1 MSGFKLIGI
10 RANNGCDKKYS
21 KVLKQDVVYHFSQ
34 EYQIEPNTDKILEFP
49 ENYIDLYSTSNLKIN
64 ISAIAGKNGTGK
76 STIMELFFM
85 IVNNLSRTHNKFL
98 KHLDNIEGLNVTLF
112 FKTNQFY
119 KIEVI
124 DSDVKVFS
132 YKKNLE
138 PRSNSSSKF
147 DFNKFFYSVAI
158 NYSQYALNSKEMG
171 YWLNGLFHKN
181 DGYQIPIVINPMRTN
196 GNFDINL
203 ENDLAQARL
212 ITNLVRKD
220 DGKSLDFKKLT
231 DSLTATHIKLE
242 YNNKKLSNKV
252 LYKLEEEQDIK
263 NKKGGINLEKS
274 RIIEI
279 KLIDLKVSKEEV
291 FEYLNAYHNFN
302 LLEYFP
308 TKSYDEDDFDRND
321 SIVKHSLDYLYYKV
335 INIAITYPEY
345 QQYFNRETKTFFSG
359 MLPHFIKKL
368 LIEDTSHIVFKIKQ
382 TLNFLKYRH
391 LKFGIYTIKNL
402 SVEIS
407 EIIDKTSNKLKEENR
422 IELLPPPIFKTI
434 ISLQTTKESKNKKKD
449 KIDFNTLSSGEK
461 QMIYSVSSLLYH
473 LINLDSV
480 YSGCRYKRI
489 NVLFDEIELYFH
501 PELQRKYISNI
512 IDSVN
517 SLKFKTIK
525 ELNFCFVTHS
535 PFILSDIPSE
545 NIMFLEHDHDEND
558 MLYSKQVE
566 SVDDTFCANIHDLLA
581 KSFFMDKGFMGQ
593 FSVNKIKGIIS
604 ELKEIK
610 KAKLNI
616 DYSFDFERIEE
627 IKKTIKIVGEP
638 LLKHKLLE
646 LFKDSIKGFES
657 NKERI
662 KRLELELKEAKQ
674 ETLKK

>member
-10 RANNGCDKKYS
+10 RANSGCNKKYS
-21 KVLKQDVVYHFSQ
+21 KILKHDVVYHFSQ

-49 ENYIDLYSTSNLKIN
+49 EKYIDLYSTNNLKIN

-85 IVNNLSRTHNKFL
+85 IVNNLSRTHDKFL
-98 KHLDNIEGLNVTLF
+98 KHLDSIEGLNVTLF

-181 DGYQIPIVINPMRTN
+181 DGYQIPIVINPMRTD

-203 ENDLAQARL
+203 ENDLVQARL
-212 ITNLVRKD
+212 ITNLVRREGDKNI
-220 DGKSLDFKKLT
+220 DFRKLT
-231 DSLTATHIKLE
+231 DSLRATHIKLK
-242 YNNKKLSNKV
+242 YQNKNKSSKV
-252 LYKLEEEQDIK
+252 LYKIEIERKKVNRKGELDLKKNEIIDIK
-263 NKKGGINLEKS
+263 LNDLSIS
-274 RIIEI
+274 R
-279 KLIDLKVSKEEV
+279 SEV
-291 FEYLNAYHNFN
+291 FRCLNTYHNFN
-302 LLEYFP
+302 LFEYFP
-308 TKSYDEDDFDRND
+308 IQGNDEDDYDD
-321 SIVKHSLDYLYYKV
+321 IEPIVIHSLNYLYYKV

-345 QQYFNRETKTFFSG
+345 QQFFSREKKDFFPG
-359 MLPHFIKKL
+359 MLPIFIEKL
-368 LIEDTSHIVFKIKQ
+368 LTKDTSHVVFKIRQ

-391 LKFGIYTIKNL
+391 LEFGIYTLENL
-402 SVEIS
+402 SKQIS
-407 EIIDKTSNKLKEENR
+407 NVIDSSLNKLKEENR
-422 IELLPPPIFKTI
+422 IELLPPPIFKSI
-434 ISLQTTKESKNKKKD
+434 ISLQPTKDSKNKKKD
-449 KIDFNTLSSGEK
+449 KIEFNTLSSGEK
-461 QMIYSVSSLLYH
+461 QMINSVSSLLYH

-480 YSGCRYKRI
+480 YNGYKYERI

-501 PELQRKYISNI
+501 PELQRKYIANI
-512 IDSVN
+512 IDSVKA
-517 SLKFKTIK
+517 LKFNVIK

-545 NIMFLEHDHDEND
+545 NIMFLELDDKNEVLH
-558 MLYSKQVE
+558 SKQVD

-581 KSFFMDKGFMGQ
+581 KSFFMSNGFMGQ
-593 FSVNKIKGIIS
+593 FSINKVKQIIS

-610 KAKLNI
+610 KAKSDS
-616 DYSFDFERIEE
+616 DYIFGNERIEE
-627 IKKTIKIVGEP
+627 IKKTIEIIGEP
-638 LLKHKLLE
+638 LLKHKLIE
-646 LFKDSIKGFES
+646 LFRESTENFES

-662 KRLELELKEAKQ
+662 KRLELELKEAK
-674 ETLKK
+674 EEASKKE